1 MQSHLLI
8 DVDREGFVTATVQVP
23 GRAMNVLTPQFVSEL
38 TALIERVAADAA
50 IRGVILTAAGKSFIV
65 GADLKELVEMYDRG
79 ISAREAF
86 EFSHA
91 LNRLF
96 RRLETCGK
104 PFVAAINGLALGG
117 GLELCLA
124 CHYRVLSDAP
134 GVVVGLPEVTV
145 GLLPGAGGTQR
156 LPRLCGVEKSLPL
169 LLQGTHVKP
178 ADALKLGIVH
188 EVVAAAEVL
197 EAAKRWLRSS
207 PEAVQP
213 WDRKG
218 FKVPDG
224 AGMQTPSAMTAFMIA
239 SPQIAKNTQ
248 HNYPAPI
255 AITTCVFE
263 GSQVPIGTAL
273 RIESTYFAKLLLDP
287 VSHNLMRTLF
297 INKGLVDKLAGR
309 PVNVPQSQVKKLGV
323 LGAGMMGAGIAY
335 VSARAGM
342 QVVLL
347 DRTQEVAE
355 KGGAYSRA
363 VLDKEIARGRTTQQ
377 QADELLSRIEAT
389 SDYTCLTG
397 CDLVIEAV
405 FENRDLKAQVNA
417 RAEACIGADAV
428 LASNTSSL
436 PIAGLAQAIQRVRQ
450 FIGIHFFSPVD
461 KMPLVEIIVGQK
473 TSEQTLAR
481 ALDYVAQL
489 KKTPIVVKDSR
500 GFYANRVFGAFV
512 HEGLAML
519 VEGVAPALIENAAR
533 MAGMPIGPLAVS
545 DEVSIELQWHV
556 LQQSERDLG
565 DRFEKPIGY
574 EVIRKFAVDLQRPGK
589 RFGKGYYEHPN
600 NGPKYLWSGLS
611 ELYPR
616 LAVQPDV
623 EELKRRFLHIQAL
636 EAARCVEEGLI
647 TPVHADL
654 GSVLGVGYPSYTGGA
669 ISHIDTIGSARFVEE
684 CERLA
689 KRLGARFK
697 PSRWLKA
704 RAALGQ
710 KFHANTDV
718 STAA

>member
-1 MQSHLLI
+1 MQNQLRIEI
-8 DVDREGFVTATVQVP
+8 DAEGFLTATVQVP
-23 GRAMNVLTPQFVSEL
+23 GRAMNVLTPELVSEL
-38 TALIERVAADAA
+38 AALIERVATDAS
-50 IRGVILTAAGKSFIV
+50 IRGVIVTAAGRSFV
-65 GADLKELVEMYDRG
+65 AGADLKDLVEMYDRG
-79 ISAREAF
+79 IGPHEAF

-96 RRLETCGK
+96 RRMETCGK

-134 GVVVGLPEVTV
+134 GVVVGFPEVTV

-169 LLQGTHVKP
+169 LLEGTHLKP
-178 ADALKLGIVH
+178 VDALKLGVVH
-188 EVVAAAEVL
+188 EVVSAGDVIET
-197 EAAKRWLRSS
+197 AKRWLRSS

-218 FKVPDG
+218 FKVPGG
-224 AGMQTPSAMTAFMIA
+224 AGMQTPGAMTAFMMA
-239 SPQIAKNTQ
+239 SAQIAKNTY

-255 AITTCVFE
+255 AIAACVFE
-263 GSQVPIGTAL
+263 GSQVPIDAAL

-287 VSHNLMRTLF
+287 VSRNLMRTMF
-297 INKGLVDKLAGR
+297 INRGLVDKLAGR
-309 PVNVPQSQVKKLGV
+309 PANVPKSQVKKLGV
-323 LGAGMMGAGIAY
+323 LGAGMMGAGIAH

-342 QVVLL
+342 HAVLL
-347 DRTQEVAE
+347 DRTQELAE
-355 KGGAYSRA
+355 KGRAYSQSL
-363 VLDKEIARGRTTQQ
+363 LDKDIARGRITQQ
-377 QADELLSRIEAT
+377 QAAEVLGRIEAT
-389 SDYTCLTG
+389 TDYARLSD

-405 FENRDLKAQVNA
+405 FEDRDLKAQVSV
-417 RAEACIGADAV
+417 RAEACIGSDAV

-436 PIAGLAQAIQRVRQ
+436 PITDLAAATQRPRQ
-450 FIGIHFFSPVD
+450 FVGIHFFSPVD
-461 KMPLVEIIVGQK
+461 RMPLVEIIVGK
-473 TSEQTLAR
+473 NTSEQTLAR

-489 KKTPIVVKDSR
+489 KKTPIVVKDGR

-519 VEGVAPALIENAAR
+519 ADGVAPALIENAAR
-533 MAGMPIGPLAVS
+533 MAGMPVGPLAVS

-556 LQQSERDLG
+556 IQQSERDLG
-565 DRFEKPIGY
+565 ADFIKPVGY
-574 EVIRKFAVDLQRPGK
+574 DVIRKFVVDLQRLGK
-589 RFGKGYYEHPN
+589 RSGKGYYEYPN
-600 NGPKYLWSGLS
+600 DGPKHLWPGLGK
-611 ELYPR
+611 LYPL
-616 LAVQPDV
+616 LAVQPEV

-669 ISHIDTIGSARFVEE
+669 ISHIDTIGSARFIEE
-684 CERLA
+684 CELLA
-689 KRLGARFK
+689 SRFGARFK
-697 PSRWLKA
+697 PSSWLKA
-704 RAALGQ
+704 RAALGL
-710 KFHANTDV
+710 KFHANVDV
-718 STAA
+718 SDAA